1 MSVSFE
7 LSSPLYTGRH
17 LPGSDFI
24 SKNKH
29 DSVVNVMNQEIGQVK
44 LIGEKAE
51 LEKKS
56 QVELV
61 SQLQESLRIANNY
74 AVIYQREK
82 EDRDRNIALL
92 ERQIPCPFMDGGSC
106 LAGDWLSVRGSPARL
121 LLKVWQ
127 SQGHEPKGV

>member
-1 MSVSFE
+1 
-7 LSSPLYTGRH
+7 
-17 LPGSDFI
+17 
-24 SKNKH
+24 
-29 DSVVNVMNQEIGQVK
+29 MNQEISRVK

-61 SQLQESLRIANNY
+61 SQLQESLRIAM
-74 AVIYQREK
+74 IYQREK
-82 EDRDRNIALL
+82 EDRDGNIALL